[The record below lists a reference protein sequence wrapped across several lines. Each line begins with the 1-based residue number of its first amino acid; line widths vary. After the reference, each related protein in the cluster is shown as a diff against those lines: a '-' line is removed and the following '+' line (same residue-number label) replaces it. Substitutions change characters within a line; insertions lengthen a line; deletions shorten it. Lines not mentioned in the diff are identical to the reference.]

1 MSSIIRENQFFDN
14 EMDFCRVRN
23 GAAKQK
29 VESLFLKNGISYF
42 VKWEERPFLDRLFR
56 RSSEETVILRI
67 NTQDYA
73 KALGLVEQLDSVK
86 ILNGEPE
93 HDWSPKEELRLRK
106 EGRFSVREENGDEAD
121 SENEPNAEIEPG
133 ADDEP
138 DADHFR

>member
-23 GAAKQK
+23 GEAKQR
-29 VESLFLKNGISYF
+29 VENLFLKNGISYF

-56 RSSEETVILRI
+56 RDGEETVILRI
-67 NTQDYA
+67 NTRDYA
-73 KALGLVEQLDSVK
+73 KALGLVEHLDSVK
-86 ILNGEPE
+86 ILSGEPA

-106 EGRFSVREENGDEAD
+106 EGSFLIREENGGEPDAEDGPLAESEA
-121 SENEPNAEIEPG
+121 S

-138 DADHFR
+138 DADYFR